1 MRTILVPV
9 CVLWILAAALVPAS
23 AQTPNSPPLPATRA
37 VRPAAEVMG
46 DWQDNSRRLRE
57 LLPSPRAIMDA
68 DRRAEVGP
76 LAAPLLWR
84 GVHLADEMAVAD
96 PVSREDSLRLR
107 FHFLAILSFLD
118 DPAAV
123 RELATARESNR
134 RQTAMLGRDAMF
146 LAQWWKS
153 GDDPKAQ
160 NRVLDDIASLAK
172 LNPTD
177 DDLTHLLAF
186 LRDEGAADDSITR
199 RIENIIMAELRGP
212 VAQKLGEQF
221 NIHAKLRS
229 MVDKPLVVS
238 GLGLD
243 GKAFTTVSLTGKV
256 IIVDFGATWCQPWR
270 EQLAELRKLYLDRAG
285 RGLAIVTV
293 LCDKNA
299 QDVSEFL
306 EREPIAW
313 PTVRNPKNPE
323 GLAAQ
328 YGVELF
334 PTIFLIDR
342 KGLLRH
348 VDAVGKVRVLAE
360 QLLQEPDATLP
371 SQPPGPTR

>member
-23 AQTPNSPPLPATRA
+23 AQTPDSAPLPATRA

-57 LLPSPRAIMDA
+57 LLPSPRSIMDA
-68 DRRAEVGP
+68 DKRAEVGP

-118 DPAAV
+118 DPAAL
-123 RELATARESNR
+123 RELAAARESNR

-160 NRVLDDIASLAK
+160 NRVLDDITALAK

-199 RIENIIMAELRGP
+199 RIEKIIMAELRGP

-221 NIHAKLRS
+221 NIDAKLRS

-238 GLGLD
+238 GLSLD
-243 GKAFTTVSLTGKV
+243 GKAFTTASLTGKV

-270 EQLAELRKLYLDRAG
+270 DQLAELRKLYLDRAG

-313 PTVRNPKNPE
+313 FTVRNPKNPV

-360 QLLQEPDATLP
+360 QLLQEPDATQP
-371 SQPPGPTR
+371 AQPPGPTR

>member
-1 MRTILVPV
+1 MRTILAPM

-23 AQTPNSPPLPATRA
+23 AQTTNSPPLPATRA

-57 LLPSPRAIMDA
+57 LLPSPRAIMDV

-76 LAAPLLWR
+76 LATPLLWR
-84 GVHLADEMAVAD
+84 GVRLADEMAVAD
-96 PVSREDSLRLR
+96 PVSRQDSLRLR

-118 DPAAV
+118 DPAAG
-123 RELATARESNR
+123 RELATAKESNR
-134 RQTAMLGRDAMF
+134 RQTAMLGRDAMV

-160 NRVLDDIASLAK
+160 NRVLDEIASLAK

-186 LRDEGAADDSITR
+186 LRDEGAADDSIAR
-199 RIENIIMAELRGP
+199 RIENIIMADLRGP

-238 GLGLD
+238 GVGLD

-256 IIVDFGATWCQPWR
+256 IIVDFGATWNQPWR
-270 EQLAELRKLYLDRAG
+270 NQLAELRKLYLDRAG

-299 QDVSEFL
+299 QNVRDFL

-313 PTVRNPKNPE
+313 PTVRDPENPV

-342 KGLLRH
+342 KGVLRH